1 MPTVVQFRRGTTA
14 QNNNFL
20 GANGE
25 ISVDTTLN
33 VLRVADAVTL
43 GGFAMVGQNCVQTI
57 ANKTY
62 TGTLLSVTGN
72 VTGSYI
78 FGNGSQLSGIDATS
92 IQSGTSNVKVTTT
105 GGNIAVSVGGTSNV
119 VVWASTGT
127 YTTGLLSV
135 TGNITGGNLTTA
147 GAITNGNITITGANI
162 VSSGPTL
169 YIDPNGAGGT
179 DGNVIITGNL
189 TVQGTTTTINSNTV
203 TTNDLVINVANNA
216 ATSSAANGGGLGV
229 GPAGAEYAS
238 LTFNNSATAWNMS
251 VPLSVTGN
259 ITGGNLSAGTGTIT
273 GGNIVNSNANGV
285 GNIGSSTTYFNT
297 VFAKA
302 TSAQYA
308 DLAEMYCADASYTPG
323 TLVEFGGEFE
333 VTATTESHSTRVA
346 GIISTNPSYLMNSTI
361 DCKNAVAVALTGRV
375 PCRVIGLINKGDRL
389 VASGLHA
396 GVATGLDMSQYQPGC
411 IIGKSLENYNST
423 EVGTIEVAV
432 GRT

>member
-92 IQSGTSNVKVTTT
+92 IQSGTSNVKVTTS

-127 YTTGLLSV
+127 YITGVSSV
-135 TGNITGGNLTTA
+135 SGNITGGNLTTA

-323 TLVEFGGEFE
+323 TLVEFGGESE